1 MIQSTLLAALEAAFQ
16 AAVKAEVESQLTGI
30 RQHFANT
37 VGELATKV
45 AALEAK
51 LVEAQLTRRTTHI
64 DLNAATDA
72 LNQQEWFWQ
81 KIRSFIDAGIEAGL
95 DDHTGTYDHDDFVL
109 REDMGELIKD
119 TIGDYEDFVT
129 KDELPEFPD
138 PDDLVTKDELAER
151 VAESIEGRSF
161 TIKF

>member
-1 MIQSTLLAALEAAFQ
+1 MIQSTLLAALDAAFQ

-45 AALEAK
+45 AALETR

-81 KIRSFIDAGIEAGL
+81 KIRSFIDAGIESATEDFVAK
-95 DDHTGTYDHDDFVL
+95 DDLPDFDDFI
-109 REDMGELIKD
+109 MKD
-119 TIGDYEDFVT
+119 DFPEADDIVT

-151 VAESIEGRSF
+151 VTENIEGRSF
-161 TIKF
+161 TIRF

>member
-45 AALEAK
+45 AALETR

-64 DLNAATDA
+64 DVNAAADA
-72 LNQQEWFWQ
+72 LNQQEWFWA
-81 KIRSFIDAGIEAGL
+81 KIRSYIDAGIESA
-95 DDHTGTYDHDDFVL
+95 TEDFV
-109 REDMGELIKD
+109 E
-119 TIGDYEDFVT
+119 TGDLPDFDDFVT
-129 KDELPEFPD
+129 KDELPELPD
-138 PDDLVTKDELAER
+138 ADDIVTKDELAEL
-151 VAESIEGRSF
+151 VNENIEGRSF